1 MNLFAVF
8 VLLGTVLT
16 VNCETHSLHYIYT
29 ALSKPVGL
37 PGIHEFT
44 AMGLLDNRMID
55 YFDSKNQVKVP
66 RQEWMRKRLPADY
79 WEKGT
84 QSRKSKQQWFKVN
97 IGILMER
104 MRQNESDTP
113 HVLQWMHGC
122 EGETHPDGT
131 LKFVRGMDMYNY
143 DGNDF
148 LSFDDKNGVWVAP
161 IDEALPTKRKWDG
174 VQVLKEYTK
183 GYLENECIDWLSKF
197 VTYGQQQLKKKSPP
211 EVFVFAKKSKVES
224 NLILTCL
231 ATGFYPKDIIMRI
244 RRNGRVLTADDG
256 LTSSGVLPNN
266 DETFQ
271 RRDHVEIL
279 KSDLSE
285 FSCEVVHE
293 ATGVD
298 VAKTWKNSDLPPE
311 PGCGP
316 PIAAAVGGVLAVVAL
331 VTVVV
336 CVILYKK
343 GCLGR
348 RRGANNNQGSV
359 AVNVEKKAD
368 AKDGKAEETEPLTGS
383 DKSLDKVSNSSSA
396 DSGVSCGIQTIHSPV
411 SVDNGVAST
420 PLTNAPP
427 EVFVFTKKA
436 KVESNLIL
444 TCLATD
450 FYPKDIIMKI
460 RRNGR
465 VLTADDGL
473 MSSGLLPNN
482 DETFQ
487 RRDHVEILKSDLS
500 EFSCEVIHEAT
511 DVNLTETWTPPEVF
525 VFAKK
530 AKVESNLILTCLA
543 TGFYPKDIIM
553 KIRRNGRVLTADDGL
568 MSSGLLPNNDETFQ
582 RRDHVEILKSD
593 LSEFSCEVIHE
604 ATDVNLTKTWRSVAV
619 NVEKKADAKDGK
631 AEETEPLTG
640 SDKSLDKVS
649 NSSSADSG
657 VSSPPEVFV
666 FAKKAKV
673 ESNLILT
680 CLATDFYPKDIIMKI
695 RRNGRVLT
703 ADDGLTSS
711 GLLPNNDETFQ
722 RRDHVEI
729 SKSDLSEFSCEVIH
743 EATDVNLTKTWRSV
757 AVNVEKKA
765 DAKDG
770 KAEET
775 EPLTGSDKSLDKVS
789 NSSSADSGVSS
800 PPEVFVFAKK
810 AKVESNLILTCLA
823 TDFYP
828 KDIIMRIRRNGRVLT
843 ADDGLMSSGVLPNN
857 DETFQRRDH
866 VEILKS
872 DLSEFSCEV
881 IHEATDVNL
890 TKTWTPPEVFVFA
903 MKAKVESNLI
913 LTCLATDFYPKD
925 IIMKIRRNRR
935 VLTADDGL
943 TSSGVLPNNDET
955 FQRRDH
961 VEILKSDPSEFSCEV
976 IHEATGVDVA
986 KTWRSVAVN
995 VEKKADAKDG
1005 KAEETEPLT
1014 GSDKSLDKVSNSS
1027 SAESGVSSDSDK
1039 QGQAQESS

>member
-1 MNLFAVF
+1 MNFTQTWIFLFLPFLWVS
-8 VLLGTVLT
+8 VGPVGG
-16 VNCETHSLHYIYT
+16 ETHSLHYIYT

-37 PGIHEFT
+37 LGIHQFT
-44 AMGLLDNRMID
+44 AMGLLDGRMID
-55 YFDSKNQVKVP
+55 YFDSENQAKVP
-66 RQEWMRKRLPADY
+66 KQEWMRERLPADY
-79 WEKGT
+79 WERGT
-84 QSRKSKQQWFKVN
+84 RSRKSKQQWFKVN

-104 MRQNESDTP
+104 MRQNDSANP

-789 NSSSADSGVSS
+789 NSSSADSGVSCGIQTIHS
-800 PPEVFVFAKK
+800 PVSVDNGVASTPLTNGGPVPAASSSAPPEVFVFAKK

-890 TKTWTPPEVFVFA
+890 TKTW
-903 MKAKVESNLI
+903 
-913 LTCLATDFYPKD
+913 
-925 IIMKIRRNRR
+925 
-935 VLTADDGL
+935 
-943 TSSGVLPNNDET
+943 
-955 FQRRDH
+955 
-961 VEILKSDPSEFSCEV
+961 
-976 IHEATGVDVA
+976 
-986 KTWRSVAVN
+986 RSVAVN